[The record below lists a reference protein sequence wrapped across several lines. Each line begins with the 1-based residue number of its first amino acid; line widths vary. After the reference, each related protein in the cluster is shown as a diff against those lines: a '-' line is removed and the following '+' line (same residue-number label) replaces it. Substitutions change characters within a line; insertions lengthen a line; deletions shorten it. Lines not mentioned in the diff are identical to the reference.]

1 MPGQGVTA
9 GSVRGVTDERPEHDP
24 EHDSEHDIEHD
35 IEHDAAPATAGDR
48 TITPAT
54 VVAAVIVDEL
64 VRAGV
69 REAVVCPGSRSA
81 ALALALAEADRTHR
95 LRLHV
100 RTDERSASF
109 LALGMAR
116 RSGRPVPV
124 LMTSG
129 TAVANCLPAMV
140 EATASG
146 VPLLIL
152 SADRPVSYQGTGA
165 NQTIA
170 QSGIFGAHAVD
181 SVSLAAALHDR
192 PDHREVRTVVDRVV
206 TSALDLFGG
215 GVRAGGVQLNV
226 HFVEPLVPGSTADVS
241 LAARIAVEELTGSAE
256 NTGTPWRGAARPVNA
271 LPRSAA
277 PVRAVLPE
285 SPVVTVDLSKR
296 TLVIVGDVRDRTWAT
311 RILDT
316 LADVPA
322 IAEPT
327 APSPGTPV
335 HPAAAG
341 LFSGTVSED
350 SAAAAAAQTAQ
361 LRPEQIV
368 LVGRPTLHRSVS
380 RLLADPQVR
389 VVALTDRDVI
399 PDLAHTVREWG
410 RGVALTGE
418 HPAGWL
424 TVCEAASGVAVDVMQ
439 DLLAGED
446 FTGLHVAAAVTD
458 ALRDGDALVLGASSA
473 VRDASLA
480 GLPFEGVW
488 AVSNRGAA
496 GIDGTVST
504 AVGVA
509 LAHASEH
516 PELVRAPRTV
526 ALMGDLT
533 VLHDMNGFTVGP
545 GEPRPDNLVVV
556 VSNDDGGAI
565 FETLEAGNRGLRTF
579 DDGADAFDRVFGT
592 PTGVDLGALCEGH
605 GVAHRRVDDLQEL
618 IAALDE
624 HAEGYTDGLLV
635 IEAAVQ
641 RAPRAA
647 LHAALRERTTLAT
660 GGRRD

>member
-1 MPGQGVTA
+1 M
-9 GSVRGVTDERPEHDP
+9 TDERPEHEPEHEP
-24 EHDSEHDIEHD
+24 EHDSGHNPGAADSGTSGTSGDTAGERAI
-35 IEHDAAPATAGDR
+35 APATL
-48 TITPAT
+48 
-54 VVAAVIVDEL
+54 VAAVIVDEL

-109 LALGMAR
+109 LALGLAR
-116 RSGRPVPV
+116 RGNRPVPV
-124 LMTSG
+124 VMTSG

-146 VPLLIL
+146 VPLLVL

-170 QSGIFGAHAVD
+170 QAGIFGAHAVEA
-181 SVSLAAALHDR
+181 VGLTTALHDR
-192 PDHREVRTVVDRVV
+192 PDHREIRTVVDRVV
-206 TSALDLFGG
+206 AASLDLFGG

-226 HFVEPLVPGSTADVS
+226 HFVEPLVPGTTADVS
-241 LAARIAVEELTGSAE
+241 LAARIAAEQMRDGESCREAAGTTGVTD
-256 NTGTPWRGAARPVNA
+256 TGAPWRAAARPVTA
-271 LPRSAA
+271 LPRGAA
-277 PVRAVLPE
+277 PTRAVLPQ
-285 SPVVTVDLSKR
+285 SPVVTVDLSLR
-296 TLVIVGDVRDRTWAT
+296 TLAIIGDVRDRTWAAQ
-311 RILDT
+311 ILDT
-316 LADVPA
+316 LADVPT

-327 APSPGTPV
+327 APAPVTPV

-341 LFSGTVSED
+341 LFSGTVSGD
-350 SAAAAAAQTAQ
+350 TATAE

-380 RLLADPQVR
+380 RLLADPRIR
-389 VVALTDRDVI
+389 VVALTDRDVV
-399 PDLAHTVREWG
+399 PDVAHTVREWG
-410 RGVALTGE
+410 RAVTLTGE
-418 HPAGWL
+418 HPAGWPS
-424 TVCEAASGVAVDVMQ
+424 VCEAASGVAVDVMH
-439 DLLAGED
+439 DLLSGAD

-480 GLPFEGVW
+480 GLPFDGVW

-509 LAHASEH
+509 LAHASEC

-533 VLHDMNGFTVGP
+533 VLHDLNGFTIGP

-565 FETLEAGNRGLRTF
+565 FETLEAGGAGLRTF
-579 DDGADAFDRVFGT
+579 DDGVDAFDRVFGT
-592 PTGVDLGALCEGH
+592 PTGVDLGALCAGH
-605 GVAHRRVDDLQEL
+605 RVSHRRVTDLPGL

-624 HAEGYTDGLLV
+624 HAEGYTDGFLV
-635 IEAAVQ
+635 IEAVVQ

-647 LHAALRERTTLAT
+647 LHAALRSQTTLTA

>member
-1 MPGQGVTA
+1 M
-9 GSVRGVTDERPEHDP
+9 TDERPEHDP
-24 EHDSEHDIEHD
+24 EHDTEHDT
-35 IEHDAAPATAGDR
+35 EHDADRVDSTATAGDR

-54 VVAAVIVDEL
+54 LVAAVIVDEL

-124 LMTSG
+124 IMTSG

-170 QSGIFGAHAVD
+170 QSGIFGAHAVN

-192 PDHREVRTVVDRVV
+192 PDHREVRTIVDRVV

-241 LAARIAVEELTGSAE
+241 LAARIAVEEMRDADSTTTGS
-256 NTGTPWRGAARPVNA
+256 TDTPWRAAARPSIA

-277 PVRAVLPE
+277 PVRATLPE
-285 SPVVTVDLSKR
+285 SPCVTVDLSKR

-311 RILDT
+311 RVLDT
-316 LADVPA
+316 LADVPT

-327 APSPGTPV
+327 APAPGTPV

-341 LFSGTVSED
+341 LFSGTVSDD
-350 SAAAAAAQTAQ
+350 SATEATAATGQSAQ

-380 RLLADPQVR
+380 RLLADPAVR

-410 RGVALTGE
+410 RGVTLTGE

-424 TVCEAASGVAVDVMQ
+424 KVCEAASGVAVDVMQ

-480 GLPFEGVW
+480 GLPFDGVW

-516 PELVRAPRTV
+516 RELVRAPRTV

-605 GVAHRRVDDLQEL
+605 GVAHRRVENLQEL

-635 IEAAVQ
+635 IEAVVR

-647 LHAALRERTTLAT
+647 LHATLREQTTLTA